1 MKHEFLRFLH
11 LYVAFQVPTKLMHC
25 LHYLCG
31 FLDFRGPFSFRAY
44 LSHFQEPC
52 KDYLKRVRA
61 TNWGLLSPV
70 LSIFYPYIYV
80 HTTIQISKKEN
91 RFAII
96 FTKFSS
102 CKLHRSKRIPTYAQA
117 FLHYNI
123 VSENLLTFFSWWNRV
138 KICFKRLR
146 LGKTTGWQHRFFDL
160 TILSPIWLGT
170 YEYMKKSL

>member
-1 MKHEFLRFLH
+1 MVWHKKFGPAQNNLGPVKRQGISKRHNHKDECANFCGLLRKAE
-11 LYVAFQVPTKLMHC
+11 LYVPFQVSTKLMHC

-70 LSIFYPYIYV
+70 LSIFYPYIYER
-80 HTTIQISKKEN
+80 TIQISKKEN
-91 RFAII
+91 HFAII

-102 CKLHRSKRIPTYAQA
+102 CKLHRSKRIPTE
-117 FLHYNI
+117 H
-123 VSENLLTFFSWWNRV
+123 FS
-138 KICFKRLR
+138 I
-146 LGKTTGWQHRFFDL
+146 
-160 TILSPIWLGT
+160 TI
-170 YEYMKKSL
+170 